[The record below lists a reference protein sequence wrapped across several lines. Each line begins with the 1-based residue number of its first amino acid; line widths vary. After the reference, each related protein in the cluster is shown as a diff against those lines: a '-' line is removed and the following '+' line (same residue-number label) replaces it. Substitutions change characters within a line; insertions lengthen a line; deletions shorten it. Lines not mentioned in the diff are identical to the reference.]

1 MSDISKSAKMKRYKK
16 VYDRHMN
23 ENLDQEPSIRK
34 EKVKE
39 TKEPSI
45 RKEKV
50 KETKEPSI
58 RKLNDYQLFVK
69 DESKKSKYHGLNIQE
84 RMQKISKAWKKKKEE

>member
-45 RKEKV
+45 RK
-50 KETKEPSI
+50 
-58 RKLNDYQLFVK
+58 LNEYQLFVK
-69 DESKKSKYHGLNIQE
+69 EESKKSKYQGLNIQE

>member
-23 ENLDQEPSIRK
+23 ENLDQ
-34 EKVKE
+34 
-39 TKEPSI
+39 EPSI